1 MAFHD
6 ALLYSRGHCKGLE
19 TEMKLRATREPVG
32 DMGRQVA
39 MAGSAKAAPDRRA
52 FLGYFSGLGLGST
65 LFPGVL
71 WGKIQEEKPAAITKD
86 MLRDAAAVAG
96 LAFTDQQLDAML
108 DGVNK
113 NLSHYE
119 KLREVQLDNS
129 IAPPLFFNPVVPG
142 MKIDRTRRDFRTSA
156 APRVTRPRNLEDVA
170 FWQVTQLAELVR
182 TKQVSSVELTQMYLA
197 RIKRYNPKLLCVVTI
212 TEELALRQAR
222 EADAEIAAG
231 RYRGPL
237 HGIPWGVKD
246 LAAVKGYP
254 TTWGAAPFKNRIIDR
269 DATVVSRL
277 NDAGAVLVAKLT
289 TGELAL
295 DDIWFGGQTKN
306 PWDLSMGSQGSS
318 AGPGSAT
325 AAGLVGFSVGTET
338 GGSIIAPSTIC
349 GVTGFR
355 PTFGRVSRYGV
366 MTLSWSLDKTGP
378 MCRSVEDCAIVL
390 NVIQGPDDRDL
401 AVQDVPFNWDANADI
416 SKLRVGYLKAA
427 FSNTRQT
434 PQVDANDAAA
444 LAKIRSMG
452 FKLVEIESPEHAN
465 MEFTMV
471 MYGEANAAL
480 RDPIETE
487 PTDLV
492 RQDRVVAQ
500 NSLRLLPAAD
510 YLNANRVRALLMR
523 EMAQILSEV
532 DVYLV
537 PFDYADYTPN
547 PIATV
552 NNAVTNLT
560 GQPSVC
566 VPHGFDEKGHP
577 TSITFIGKVYGDAEM
592 LALARAYQNATE
604 WHLKHPN
611 LT

>member
-1 MAFHD
+1 
-6 ALLYSRGHCKGLE
+6 
-19 TEMKLRATREPVG
+19 MKLKATLRSVG
-32 DMGRQVA
+32 DSPLQARPA
-39 MAGSAKAAPDRRA
+39 DHKSTPPNRRA
-52 FLGYFSGLGLGST
+52 FLAYFSGLGLGST
-65 LFPGVL
+65 LLPGVL
-71 WGKIQEEKPAAITKD
+71 WGKLQEQTPPTITKE

-96 LAFTDQQLDAML
+96 LTFTDQQLDAML
-108 DGVNK
+108 SGVNK
-113 NLSHYE
+113 NLPHYE
-119 KLREVQLDNS
+119 QLRKIHLDNS
-129 IAPPLFFNPVVPG
+129 VAPPLYFNPVIPG
-142 MKIDRTRRDFRTSA
+142 MKIDRTKRDFRMSA
-156 APRVTRPRNLEDVA
+156 PPQVARPRNLEDLA

-182 TKQVSSVELTQMYLA
+182 TKQVTSVELTEMYLA
-197 RIKRYNPKLLCVVTI
+197 RLQRFNPKLLCAVTI
-212 TEELALRQAR
+212 TEDLAMRQAR
-222 EADAEIAAG
+222 EADSEIAAG

-277 NDAGAVLVAKLT
+277 NAAGAVLIAKLT

-318 AGPGSAT
+318 AGPASAT

-355 PTFGRVSRYGV
+355 PTFARVSRYGV

-378 MCRSVEDCAIVL
+378 ICRSVEDCALVL
-390 NVIQGPDDRDL
+390 HAIQGPDDRDL
-401 AVQDVPFNWDANADI
+401 AVQDVPFNWDANANI
-416 SKLRVGYLKAA
+416 SKLRVGYLKAS

-444 LAKIRSMG
+444 LAKIRSIG
-452 FKLVEIESPEHAN
+452 FNLIEIELPEHAH
-465 MEFTMV
+465 MDFTMV

-487 PTDLV
+487 PNDLV

-510 YLNANRVRALLMR
+510 YLNANRVRALLMQ
-523 EMAQILSEV
+523 EMAQIMSEV
-532 DVYLV
+532 DVYVL

-577 TSITFIGKVYGDAEM
+577 TSLTFIGKLYGDAEM
-592 LALARAYQNATE
+592 LALARAYQNATD

-611 LT
+611 LK

>member
-1 MAFHD
+1 MQNKAERIISAD
-6 ALLYSRGHCKGLE
+6 IRQQVQEPAAA
-19 TEMKLRATREPVG
+19 ATTP
-32 DMGRQVA
+32 
-39 MAGSAKAAPDRRA
+39 PDRRS
-52 FLGYFSGLGLGST
+52 FLGYFSALGLGST

-71 WGKIQEEKPAAITKD
+71 WGKLQEQKPARVTKQ

-96 LAFTDQQLDAML
+96 VEFNEHQLDIML

-113 NLSHYE
+113 NIPHWDE
-119 KLREVQLDNS
+119 LRKIPLDNS
-129 IAPPLFFNPVVPG
+129 VAPPLFFNPVVPG
-142 MKIDRTRRDFRTSA
+142 MKIDRSKRPFRASDP
-156 APRVTRPRNLEDVA
+156 PRVTRPRNLEDVA
-170 FWQVTQLAELVR
+170 FWQVTQLAELIR
-182 TKQVSSVELTQMYLA
+182 TRQVSSVELTEMYLA
-197 RIKRYNPKLLCVVTI
+197 RIKRLNPKFLCVVTA
-212 TEELALRQAR
+212 TEDLAMRQAR
-222 EADAEIAAG
+222 DADKEIAAG

-246 LAAVKGYP
+246 LASVKDYP
-254 TTWGAAPFKNRIIDR
+254 TTWGAAPFKNRVIDR

-277 NDAGAVLVAKLT
+277 NAAGAVLVAKLT

-338 GGSIIAPSTIC
+338 GGSIVAPSAIC
-349 GVTGFR
+349 GVTGVR

-378 MCRSVEDCAIVL
+378 MCRSVEDCALVL
-390 NVIQGPDDRDL
+390 NAIQGPDDRDL
-401 AVQDVPFNWDANADI
+401 AVQDIPFNWDADFDI
-416 SKLRVGYLKAA
+416 RKLRVGYLKAS
-427 FSNTRQT
+427 FQDTRQT

-452 FKLVEIESPEHAN
+452 FTLVEVELPPHAN
-465 MEFTMV
+465 LDFPTI

-480 RDPIETE
+480 RDPIETQ
-487 PTDLV
+487 PADLV
-492 RQDRVVAQ
+492 RQDRVASQ
-500 NSLRLLPAAD
+500 MSYRLLPATE
-510 YLNANRVRALLMR
+510 YLNAQRVRTLLMQ
-523 EMAQILSEV
+523 EMARVMSDV

-547 PIATV
+547 PVATI

-560 GQPSVC
+560 GQPC
-566 VPHGFDEKGHP
+566 VALPTGFDEKGHP
-577 TSITFIGKVYGDAEM
+577 TSLTFIGKVYGEAEM
-592 LALARAYQNATE
+592 LALARAYQNATD

-611 LT
+611 LA

>member
-1 MAFHD
+1 M
-6 ALLYSRGHCKGLE
+6 RTE
-19 TEMKLRATREPVG
+19 IEMKPTARQKSAGDAHRRARPA
-32 DMGRQVA
+32 D
-39 MAGSAKAAPDRRA
+39 SAQIAPDRRT

-71 WGKIQEEKPAAITKD
+71 WGKLQEEKPAAITKE
-86 MLRDAAAVAG
+86 MLREAAVVAG
-96 LAFTDQQLDAML
+96 LTFTDQQLNAML
-108 DGVNK
+108 AGVNK

-119 KLREVQLDNS
+119 QLRKVPLDNS
-129 IAPPLFFNPVVPG
+129 VAPPLYFNPVVSG
-142 MKIDRTRRDFRTSA
+142 VKIDRTKREFRMSA
-156 APRVTRPRNLEDVA
+156 PPRVTRPRNLEEVA

-182 TKQVSSVELTQMYLA
+182 SKQVSSVELTEMYLA

-212 TEELALRQAR
+212 TEDLAMRQAR
-222 EADAEIAAG
+222 EADSEIAAG

-254 TTWGAAPFKNRIIDR
+254 TTWGAAPFKNRVIDR
-269 DATVVSRL
+269 DATLVSRL

-390 NVIQGPDDRDL
+390 NAIHGPDDRDL

-444 LAKIRSMG
+444 LEKFRSMG
-452 FKLVEIESPEHAN
+452 FKLIEIELPEHAN
-465 MEFTMV
+465 VDFTMI

-480 RDPIETE
+480 RDPVETE
-487 PTDLV
+487 PADLV
-492 RQDRVVAQ
+492 RQDRVAAQ

-523 EMAQILSEV
+523 EMAQIMSEV

-547 PIATV
+547 PVATL

-560 GQPSVC
+560 GQPSVA

-577 TSITFIGKVYGDAEM
+577 TSMTFMGKIYGDAEM

>member
-1 MAFHD
+1 
-6 ALLYSRGHCKGLE
+6 
-19 TEMKLRATREPVG
+19 MKLKATLRSAG
-32 DMGRQVA
+32 DSPLQARPA
-39 MAGSAKAAPDRRA
+39 DHKSTPPNRRA
-52 FLGYFSGLGLGST
+52 FLAYFSGLGLGST
-65 LFPGVL
+65 LLPGVL
-71 WGKIQEEKPAAITKD
+71 WGKLQEQTPPTITNE

-96 LAFTDQQLDAML
+96 LTFTDQQLDAML
-108 DGVNK
+108 SGVNK
-113 NLSHYE
+113 NLPHYE
-119 KLREVQLDNS
+119 QLRKIHLDNS
-129 IAPPLFFNPVVPG
+129 VAPPLYFNPVIPG
-142 MKIDRTRRDFRTSA
+142 MKIDRTKRDFRMSA
-156 APRVTRPRNLEDVA
+156 PPQVARPRNLEDLA

-182 TKQVSSVELTQMYLA
+182 TKQVTSVELTEMYLA
-197 RIKRYNPKLLCVVTI
+197 RLQRFNPKLLCAVTI
-212 TEELALRQAR
+212 TEDLAMRQAR
-222 EADAEIAAG
+222 EADSEIAAG

-277 NDAGAVLVAKLT
+277 NAAGAVLIAKLT

-318 AGPGSAT
+318 AGPASAT

-355 PTFGRVSRYGV
+355 PTFARVSRYGV

-378 MCRSVEDCAIVL
+378 ICRSVEDCALVL
-390 NVIQGPDDRDL
+390 HAIQGPDDRDL
-401 AVQDVPFNWDANADI
+401 AVQDVPFNWDANANI
-416 SKLRVGYLKAA
+416 SKLRVGYLKAS

-444 LAKIRSMG
+444 LAKIRSIG
-452 FKLVEIESPEHAN
+452 FNLIEIELPEHAH
-465 MEFTMV
+465 MDFTMV

-487 PTDLV
+487 PNDLV

-510 YLNANRVRALLMR
+510 YLNANRVRALLMQ
-523 EMAQILSEV
+523 EMAQIMSEV
-532 DVYLV
+532 DVYVL

-577 TSITFIGKVYGDAEM
+577 TSLTFIGKLYGDAEM
-592 LALARAYQNATE
+592 LALARAYQNATD

-611 LT
+611 LK